1 MCTNLDIYIFMLF
14 FLNLSKVHPVIF
26 MKEKLRHNG
35 KALVILIITLMT
47 DTGYKAIDYC
57 YKRVFQSVKRL
68 RMHCQH
74 TL

>member
-1 MCTNLDIYIFMLF
+1 
-14 FLNLSKVHPVIF
+14 

-47 DTGYKAIDYC
+47 DTGYKTIDYY

>member
-1 MCTNLDIYIFMLF
+1 
-14 FLNLSKVHPVIF
+14 

-47 DTGYKAIDYC
+47 DTGYKTIDYC

-68 RMHCQH
+68 QMHCQH